1 VYTAPWTRANMYRW
15 HQSQKKK
22 TKKKRSFERIQLC
35 PPFFP
40 EKKKRT
46 ERRIPREKTREGGR
60 GAHFVFLFF
69 CFLSAD
75 RHHYASL
82 PIFILLLLLLPF
94 RLQPRLIFC
103 LVNCP
108 IWTTRLANRPT
119 TCTRQTICD
128 EPERMVTSAKLPG
141 STY

>member
-46 ERRIPREKTREGGR
+46 ERRIPREKTREGG
-60 GAHFVFLFF
+60 GAYFVFLFF